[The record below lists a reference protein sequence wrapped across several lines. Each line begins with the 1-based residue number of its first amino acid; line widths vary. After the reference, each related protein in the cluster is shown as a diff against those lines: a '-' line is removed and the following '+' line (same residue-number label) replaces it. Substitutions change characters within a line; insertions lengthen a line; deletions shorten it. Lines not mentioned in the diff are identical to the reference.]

1 MENENA
7 TERHFYRV
15 KSQKDEADKMK
26 LTEQLEQVK
35 DERNKERY
43 LNVEIQ
49 ADHAVEKLIQ
59 NAYLSL

>member
-26 LTEQLEQVK
+26 LTEQLE
-35 DERNKERY
+35 
-43 LNVEIQ
+43 
-49 ADHAVEKLIQ
+49 
-59 NAYLSL
+59 